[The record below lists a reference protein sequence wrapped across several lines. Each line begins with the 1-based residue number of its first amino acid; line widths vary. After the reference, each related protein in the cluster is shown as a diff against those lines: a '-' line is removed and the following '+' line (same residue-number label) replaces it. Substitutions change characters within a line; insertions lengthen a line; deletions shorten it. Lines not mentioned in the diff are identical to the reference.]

1 MNGFMDSMPKD
12 SYFQSLPDWLKENII
27 QSGAKFE
34 SRRELQEFVAQ
45 YLSEDR

>member
-27 QSGAKFE
+27 QSGAQFE
-34 SRRELQEFVAQ
+34 NRQELQSFVAQ
-45 YLSEDR
+45 YLTEGR

>member
-1 MNGFMDSMPKD
+1 MDLFLD
-12 SYFQSLPDWLKENII
+12 SLHQDPYFQGLPQWLKENII

-45 YLSEDR
+45 YLSEGR